1 MAGTDRKIKRQPVCL
16 AQLELQ
22 LMNVFQR
29 LFGDRPNSQLP
40 LLLPQTS
47 QISSKAKSWY
57 EWGSTLYRL
66 GHWERAIASYEQAL
80 SVQPDYGQAWQEK
93 GLALVQLERHDEAIA
108 AWDKANQFQANSPQ
122 AWYERGQVLA
132 QADRNEEALE
142 SYNKALEMQPG
153 DEMGWLRKGDLLCQL
168 QHYEEALDSYNKA
181 LEIKEDWP
189 MGWSKRGVVLLHLNR
204 TEEALKSYDRVIAA
218 DESAP
223 ENWRN
228 RGWLLSQMGRY
239 EESLESYDRALDLQQ
254 NSASLWYDRGK
265 VLALMQRYGEAIA
278 AYDRALNLHPK
289 NGKVWAKKGDALVQV
304 KQYNEAISTYDRLL
318 EIEPDRPEA
327 WRGKGTAL
335 NGLEKYK
342 EAIAACDRALSLNSQ
357 DWQSWLQR
365 SNATFHSPQEIPDLP
380 VEIAPHL
387 THPDLQKPGYPG
399 AFATLKEALKHCD
412 RDECPEGWGELQRAI
427 GHLHIERGNQTDE
440 PLTDWCNAILRYND
454 ALTVLTQETF
464 PDAHHGTL
472 KDFMEVCRAL
482 SESDA
487 AKKLLGDNANL
498 LDRLL
503 DAVPL
508 GEKTSALS
516 QQLAMVVQGQF
527 AETGTEAE
535 ILEVRDRLH
544 FDTEESNTEVR
555 DSEISDSEISDSE
568 ISDSEVRDSEVR
580 DSEISDSDLA
590 EIPPTDEPLEAQ
602 ILSPK
607 ESQSDGGN
615 KYIFYIA
622 LGLGTVSLCLGI
634 VSSLLFWNERRDKLN
649 EGQLNAKRE
658 ALWASFEIEQELR
671 IAQKNA
677 LDLSNLLSSGQLG
690 DASIPELLQ
699 QDLKKVP
706 NLARLG
712 VAYQPFAYSPD
723 LRLHAPI
730 AIHIGDEV
738 EFLEGEK
745 LDFNY
750 ILPQY
755 PWYRETIN
763 EGPNWGEPYAG
774 PEETPLSE
782 LAIGFY
788 TPFSRIVAG
797 QATPRGVI
805 FAEYSLNQLKA
816 VVNNLDIGKTGYGFL
831 VSDSGV
837 FLSHPNGDL
846 IDGKTNL
853 LDLARAQDNPEF
865 LALVEKALTGEQ
877 VEGNFTDE
885 ITGQRAW
892 LLLQPISLNDWA
904 VGVVFLE
911 EELLPDSDTVRKK
924 TIVTA
929 LAFAIFLI
937 LGSVVFLRVDKGEKK
952 HLWASSIF
960 ASVILIAKI
969 GLVWNL
975 ALANRNYVSSRNL
988 LLSQAEV
995 TKAVATPIKTAIQ
1008 AGKDAPVQIPTGIF
1022 LQSIDFTGPN
1032 EVFVTGYIWQK
1043 YANNVDPDIARGF
1056 LLPDAIDSN
1065 DVEVREEYRY
1075 QEDDQEVIGWYFET
1089 RLRQNFRFDSYPF
1102 DSKDIT
1108 VRIWP
1113 SEWDKT
1119 VIFTPDL
1126 ASYEVINPRS
1136 TPGLDTDLDLLGW
1149 NIQDSFFEYRLRT
1162 YNASFGYEGIN
1173 LGAGIPEL
1181 YFTVVA
1187 KRAFIGPFVS
1197 KIGPQFVVISL
1208 LFAMLLISDR
1218 DKAMEILAACAGF
1231 IFIVILDQI
1240 SIREQVVSKGLL
1252 YFEYFYL
1259 IIYLFIFLVSINA
1272 ILLLVKPDFALIRYQ
1287 DNLVSK
1293 VSFWPSLLGLLLLV
1307 TIFVFY

>member
-1 MAGTDRKIKRQPVCL
+1 
-16 AQLELQ
+16 
-22 LMNVFQR
+22 MNVFQR

-40 LLLPQTS
+40 LLLPQTP

-66 GHWERAIASYEQAL
+66 GHWERAIASYDRSL
-80 SVQPDYGQAWQEK
+80 TVQPDYGTAWQEK
-93 GLALVQLERHDEAIA
+93 GLALAQLERYDEAIA
-108 AWDKANQFQANSPQ
+108 AWDKANQFQASSPQ
-122 AWYERGQVLA
+122 AWYERGEVLA
-132 QADRNEEALE
+132 QANRSEEALE
-142 SYNKALEMQPG
+142 SYDKALEMRPG

-168 QHYEEALDSYNKA
+168 QRYEEALESYDKA

-204 TEEALKSYDRVIAA
+204 TEEALKSYDRVIAV

-223 ENWRN
+223 ESWRN

-239 EESLESYDRALDLQQ
+239 QEALQSYDRALDLQQ
-254 NSASLWYDRGK
+254 NSASLWQDRGE
-265 VLALMQRYGEAIA
+265 VLSLMQRYGEAIA
-278 AYDRALNLHPK
+278 AYDRALSLQPQNDQSLL
-289 NGKVWAKKGDALVQV
+289 KKGDALVQV
-304 KQYNEAISTYDRLL
+304 KRYKEAIAIYDGLL
-318 EIEPDRPEA
+318 DFKPNNEEA
-327 WRGKGTAL
+327 WGGKGTAL
-335 NGLEKYK
+335 NGLEQYD
-342 EAIAACDRALSLNSQ
+342 EAIAACDRALSLNPQ
-357 DWQSWLQR
+357 DWEIWLQR
-365 SNATFHSPQEIPDLP
+365 SNAAFHSPGAIASLP
-380 VEIAPHL
+380 VEIAPY
-387 THPDLQKPGYPG
+387 PSNSDLHKPGYPG
-399 AFATLKEALKHCD
+399 ARAALEEGLKHCD
-412 RDECPEGWGELQRAI
+412 RAGNPEGWGELQRAI
-427 GHLHIERGNQTDE
+427 GHLHIERGNQTKD
-440 PLTDWCNAILRYND
+440 PLGDWCNAILRYND
-454 ALTVLTQETF
+454 ALSVLTPETF
-464 PDAHHGTL
+464 PEAHRATL
-472 KDFMEVCRAL
+472 KDFIEVCRAL

-487 AKKLLGDNANL
+487 AKKLLGDNAYL

-503 DAVPL
+503 DPVPL
-508 GEKTSALS
+508 GEQTSTLS
-516 QQLAMVVQGQF
+516 QQLAMAVQGQF
-527 AETGTEAE
+527 SEKEKAGGSK
-535 ILEVRDRLH
+535 ILEKRDRVHLEPEKG
-544 FDTEESNTEVR
+544 DTEVGDTEV
-555 DSEISDSEISDSE
+555 SDT
-568 ISDSEVRDSEVR
+568 EVGDTEVG
-580 DSEISDSDLA
+580 DTEVGDTNLA
-590 EIPPTDEPLEAQ
+590 EISPIDETLEAQ

-607 ESQSDGGN
+607 ESQFDGGN

-634 VSSLLFWNERRDKLN
+634 VGSLLFWSERRDKLN

-671 IAQKNA
+671 LAQKNA
-677 LDLSNLLSSGQLG
+677 LDLSNLFSSGQLG

-699 QDLKKVP
+699 QNLKKIP

-730 AIHIGDEV
+730 AIHVEDEV
-738 EFLEGEK
+738 KFLEGEK

-755 PWYRETIN
+755 PWYRETLN

-865 LALVEKALTGEQ
+865 LALVEKGLKGEQ

-892 LLLQPISLNDWA
+892 LLLQPISLNGWA

-911 EELLPDSDTVRKK
+911 EELLPDSNTVRQK
-924 TIVTA
+924 TIGIA

-952 HLWASSIF
+952 NLWASSIF

-988 LLSQAEV
+988 LLSQTEV
-995 TKAVATPIKTAIQ
+995 TKAVAEPIKTAIQ

-1022 LQSIDFTGPN
+1022 LQSIDFRSAN

-1043 YANNVDPDIARGF
+1043 YSKDIDPNIARGF
-1056 LLPDAIDSN
+1056 IFPDAVDSN
-1065 DVEVREEYRY
+1065 DVEIREEYRY
-1075 QEDDQEVIGWYFET
+1075 EQDDKEIIGWYFET
-1089 RLRQNFRFDSYPF
+1089 SLRQNFQFNSYPF

-1108 VRIWP
+1108 LRLWP
-1113 SEWDKT
+1113 SEWNET
-1119 VIFTPDL
+1119 VILTPDL

-1136 TPGLDTDLDLLGW
+1136 TPGLDTDLDLVGW

-1162 YNASFGYEGIN
+1162 YNSNFGYDGVNI
-1173 LGAGIPEL
+1173 GVGIPEL

-1240 SIREQVVSKGLL
+1240 SVRDQIVSKGLI